1 MTQEIEPKAQLHFEE
16 LPYFLSVFASTVG
29 DIVSIECH
37 SKLHKNRV
45 WKMPTQYGRD
55 YYEKHPEETRQEILD
70 WIVREYRLRMSTSY
84 SI

>member
-45 WKMPTQYGRD
+45 CKMPTQYDRN
-55 YYEKHPEETRQEILD
+55 YYEKHPQGTRQEILD
-70 WIVREYRLRMSTSY
+70 WIARAYGLRMSTSY
-84 SI
+84 SL